1 MNRLYVV
8 ATHVPRRTTV
18 TVGAL
23 GPVEFAR
30 GWYAYVGSARRG
42 RDARVARHFRVDKPL
57 RWHADHLFSR
67 FPPSRAWL
75 IDGDLAECDLAGAVA
90 VLPGAARLPARFGA
104 GDCRCRGHLVRL
116 ARPLSAGMLAAVLPD
131 ARVRARRD
139 RS

>member
-57 RWHADHLFSR
+57 RWHADHLFVPVPAQSR
-67 FPPSRAWL
+67 PGSSTATSRSATSPVRWRSC
-75 IDGDLAECDLAGAVA
+75 LALRASQPASAPATAGVA
-90 VLPGAARLPARFGA
+90 VTSCGSPAR
-104 GDCRCRGHLVRL
+104 
-116 ARPLSAGMLAAVLPD
+116 
-131 ARVRARRD
+131 
-139 RS
+139 